1 MKPLDTNTIT
11 RPACETLPPT
21 PPVVTP
27 PIVTPPIVITPESF
41 GLPPIVIPPITIPI
55 GGGGNDGGSEGG
67 GDDSSNDDDD
77 NADDN
82 GGSGV
87 EGAVGSTGG
96 GPTSFS
102 QVTQVPVGS
111 VDTGDGTTD
120 EGSRDV
126 YPLLAAAV
134 ALAVTGGT
142 RWAHRNV

>member
-1 MKPLDTNTIT
+1 MDGRVLARNGAVTLDTNTIT

-27 PIVTPPIVITPESF
+27 PIVTPPIVITPIL

-67 GDDSSNDDDD
+67 GDDSSNDNDDD

-126 YPLLAAAV
+126 YPLLP
-134 ALAVTGGT
+134 L
-142 RWAHRNV
+142 RWLSR